1 MNLAGDALKNG
12 TDPGALIERARSLGA
27 SQAEVYTL
35 ERVVDPVAFEANR
48 LRRVSSTQTGAV
60 AVRVVKDG
68 RLGQASST
76 RPGDTE
82 VVDMAVRAAELGPP
96 ADFDF
101 APAAPVRGDLQMFDP
116 AVPEWDVEA
125 MVEAG
130 RGLVEQV
137 HGLADGLQVQIRLD
151 KTETVTRVVTS
162 AGQDVSRRGTLT
174 QLSYSLELVEPE
186 NMIHVFYYDRSR
198 RLGLDL
204 GRAVRRVTELFTHA
218 RRNVRAGTGSFRVL
232 FAPCAVADLV
242 APLVSCLDGKA
253 VAKGESPWRD
263 KLGQK
268 LFAEDFTVW
277 DDPTVPWEPRT
288 VPVDD
293 EGVPTTRR
301 AVIERGVLKGFF
313 LDLRSARALG
323 QSGGGNGFRRGPDAP
338 PAPSPTNLVLEPGTR
353 PADELLS
360 ELSDGLYV
368 VQLMGAWAGNPYA
381 GQVSGNVLL
390 GYLVRGGEIVGR
402 VKDCM
407 VSVNVFEAF
416 AGALVARSREM
427 EPTMGAERLPYL
439 LLDGVS
445 VTAKG

>member
-1 MNLAGDALKNG
+1 MNAAGDALKNG
-12 TDPGALIERARSLGA
+12 TDPGALIGRARSLGA

-35 ERVVDPVAFEANR
+35 ERVEAPVAFEANR

-68 RLGQASST
+68 RLGQATST

-101 APAAPVRGDLQMFDP
+101 APVAPVRGDLQMFDP
-116 AVPEWDVEA
+116 AVREWDVEA
-125 MVEAG
+125 MVQAG
-130 RGLVEQV
+130 RGLVEEV
-137 HGLADGLQVQIRLD
+137 RGLADGLQVEVHLER
-151 KTETVTRVVTS
+151 TETVTRVVTS
-162 AGQDVSRRGTLT
+162 AGQDVSRRGTLA
-174 QLSYSLELVEPE
+174 QLRYSLELVEPE
-186 NMIHVFYYDRSR
+186 NMIHIFYFDRSR

-204 GRAVRRVTELFTHA
+204 DLAVRRVTELFTHA

-232 FAPCAVADLV
+232 FAPPAVGDLV
-242 APLVSCLDGKA
+242 APLVACLDGKA
-253 VAKGESPWRD
+253 VVKGESPWRD
-263 KLGQK
+263 KLGQR

-288 VPVDD
+288 LPFDD

-301 AVIERGVLKGFF
+301 PVIERGVLKGFL
-313 LDLRSARALG
+313 LDLRTARALG
-323 QSGGGNGFRRGPDAP
+323 QAAQGNGFRRSPDSP
-338 PAPSPTNLVLEPGTR
+338 PSPSPTNLVLEPGEK
-353 PADELLS
+353 PAAELLS
-360 ELSDGLYV
+360 ELSEGLYV

-416 AGALVARSREM
+416 GGALVARSRET
-427 EPTMGAERLPYL
+427 EPSMGAERLPYL
-439 LLDGVS
+439 LVDKAS
-445 VTAKG
+445 VTTKA